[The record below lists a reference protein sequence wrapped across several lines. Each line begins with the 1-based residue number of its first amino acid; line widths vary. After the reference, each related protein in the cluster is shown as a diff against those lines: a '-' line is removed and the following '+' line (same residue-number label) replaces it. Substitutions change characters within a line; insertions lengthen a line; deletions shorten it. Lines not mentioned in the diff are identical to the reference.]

1 MNKMSR
7 SEAGHLGAI
16 KTKNL
21 WLARYEQNPKLCKFC
36 LKKLSYNKRHNTFC
50 NNSCSASLNNI
61 GVCRHK
67 PDRLPVSKVY
77 SKALQS
83 RLNKEQICTC
93 CQTVVYSKKVIKYCS
108 QKCKRNYEWNLRKS
122 QIEKLGVEN
131 SIRIAKRFL
140 LEVRGTQCEI
150 CKNVEWCGKP
160 IPLVMDHIDGH
171 HENNSLDNLRLV
183 CGNCD
188 MQLPTY
194 KNKNK
199 GNGRHSRK
207 KRYQDGKSF

>member
-1 MNKMSR
+1 MQYNTIKKLVDLGLSQYQISDKLNIGQTTVRYWLNKY
-7 SEAGHLGAI
+7 ELKTNTKLKAGKKCQFCNCDLNRRQ
-16 KTKNL
+16 KKFCSVRCQKNL
-21 WLARYEQNPKLCKFC
+21 AW
-36 LKKLSYNKRHNTFC
+36 
-50 NNSCSASLNNI
+50 
-61 GVCRHK
+61 
-67 PDRLPVSKVY
+67 D
-77 SKALQS
+77 
-83 RLNKEQICTC
+83 
-93 CQTVVYSKKVIKYCS
+93 
-108 QKCKRNYEWNLRKS
+108 LRKKEIFLK
-122 QIEKLGVEN
+122 QEEN
-131 SIRIAKRFL
+131 SVECAKRFL